1 MWVAVLLA
9 ATVAATTSA
18 TTILDKIAHPVAH
31 AIDMDN
37 DGDTDVLTVSTRGS
51 LYKKALPAR
60 LTHPPGRSMLPV
72 SSCTSRTQPATAPL
86 GRRAQS
92 RRREIQVATPK
103 PQHRR
108 SRRCSS

>member
-9 ATVAATTSA
+9 ATVAAKTSA

-51 LYKKALPAR
+51 LTQKGTPRQTDETPPA
-60 LTHPPGRSMLPV
+60 G
-72 SSCTSRTQPATAPL
+72 
-86 GRRAQS
+86 
-92 RRREIQVATPK
+92 
-103 PQHRR
+103 QHCR
-108 SRRCSS
+108 